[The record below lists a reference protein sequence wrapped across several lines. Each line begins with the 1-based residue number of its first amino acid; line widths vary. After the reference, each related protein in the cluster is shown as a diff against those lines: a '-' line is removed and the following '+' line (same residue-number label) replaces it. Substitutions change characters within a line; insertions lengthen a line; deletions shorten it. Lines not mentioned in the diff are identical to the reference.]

1 MISHTRQE
9 WFELAVRGL
18 AGQGWKRSLDPDGT
32 CQMQGIGGRRCAI
45 GHGIRARATRA
56 RIDDMDQSDG
66 FSLAFNGVI
75 SVEGASVSKAGEFL
89 NSMQDAHDDSEDGV
103 GMRKAFIRFG
113 ARRRLTWPAD
123 VPREGEIK

>member
-18 AGQGWKRSLDPDGT
+18 ARQGWRRSVDPDGT
-32 CQMQGIGGRRCAI
+32 CQMQDIGGRRCAI
-45 GHGIRARATRA
+45 GHGIRARSTRS

-66 FSLAFNGVI
+66 FSLARNGVI
-75 SVEGASVSKAGEFL
+75 SVDGANVNKGGEFL
-89 NSMQDAHDDSEDGV
+89 NSMQDAHDDSENGAD
-103 GMRKAFIRFG
+103 MRKAFIRFG

-123 VPREGEIK
+123 VAREGEI